1 MTSQTLIPMSASDL
15 QTSQILGN
23 QLTSTTMPERD
34 RTSTLPGSASSDLGK
49 LPYQTT
55 HQLELLHLRAEVE
68 ALLQHLQFQKQQRLV
83 SAGK

>member
-1 MTSQTLIPMSASDL
+1 MTSQTVIPISASDL
-15 QTSQILGN
+15 QTPQIVGN
-23 QLTSTTMPERD
+23 PLTSAMPEGD
-34 RTSTLPGSASSDLGK
+34 RTSTLPGSAASDLGK

-68 ALLQHLQFQKQQRLV
+68 ALIQHLQFQKQQRLV

>member
-1 MTSQTLIPMSASDL
+1 MTSQALIPISASDL
-15 QTSQILGN
+15 QTSQIVGN
-23 QLTSTTMPERD
+23 PLTSTMPERD
-34 RTSTLPGSASSDLGK
+34 RTSTLPGSAASDLRK

-68 ALLQHLQFQKQQRLV
+68 ALIQHLQFQKQQRLV